1 MSFAAAVK
9 NDLVRVQ
16 ASRRCC
22 RLAEFAAFLRT
33 SGCIHIEDRQV
44 SLSLTSEHPGAA
56 RRVFSLGKELFD
68 LDMQILV
75 HRKARLQKNQVFDIR
90 IPPQAGVGQLLRL
103 LGLHGLER
111 SEDFLFPGELGQD
124 LLENAC
130 CCRAYLRGAFLAAGS
145 INNPAGDYHLEF
157 SANDRRQAR
166 LLHGLL
172 ADYEIKS
179 RITQRKQAYVVY
191 LKGSEAIADTLNV
204 MGSHRSLLE
213 FENTRIVKDMRNRIN
228 RQINCENANLNKTVS
243 ASMRQIA
250 DIKLIEERL
259 GLDKLP
265 DGLRQAAQARL
276 SNPDSSLAELAE
288 LLRLG
293 RSGMNHRLR
302 RLGEI
307 ASELREK
314 KNG

>member
-1 MSFAAAVK
+1 M
-9 NDLVRVQ
+9 
-16 ASRRCC
+16 
-22 RLAEFAAFLRT
+22 
-33 SGCIHIEDRQV
+33 
-44 SLSLTSEHPGAA
+44 
-56 RRVFSLGKELFD
+56 
-68 LDMQILV
+68 
-75 HRKARLQKNQVFDIR
+75 
-90 IPPQAGVGQLLRL
+90 
-103 LGLHGLER
+103 
-111 SEDFLFPGELGQD
+111 
-124 LLENAC
+124 
-130 CCRAYLRGAFLAAGS
+130 
-145 INNPAGDYHLEF
+145 
-157 SANDRRQAR
+157 
-166 LLHGLL
+166 
-172 ADYEIKS
+172 
-179 RITQRKQAYVVY
+179 VY